1 MPSDSLSSRDAEEII
16 QRRIDADVADRAD
29 AFLLY
34 DNYQVQYLAR
44 RAQDS
49 FGSNRSQ
56 MRALERIANSAST
69 YSEVLNYVK
78 SQSGRNTNPGK
89 EWRYANLAYDLHDRL
104 EEIRKEAEGRANGLN
119 DDVSNKLIK
128 AIQGNDERKKD
139 AKNRIQ
145 NWIKH
150 ELRVRYVRKY
160 VSHLVAEY
168 MYLISQELI
177 AE

>member
-56 MRALERIANSAST
+56 MRALERIANRAST

-89 EWRYANLAYDLHDRL
+89 EWRYGNLAYDLHDRL
-104 EEIRKEAEGRANGLN
+104 DSIREEAESHA
-119 DDVSNKLIK
+119 DDLFKGVRNELIN
-128 AIQGNDERKKD
+128 AIQAEDERKKD
-139 AKNRIQ
+139 AKKRLQ
-145 NWIKH
+145 KWIKH
-150 ELRVRYVRKY
+150 EMRVRYVRKY